1 MPFTFTRLQIP
12 EVILIEPLVFRDQ
25 RGFFMETYKHSE
37 FAQEGITGT
46 FVQGNHSKSGR
57 DVLRG
62 LHYQKNPKAQ
72 GKLVRALSGE
82 IYDVAVDLRRGGPTY
97 GQWVAVTLSASDKK
111 MLYVPA
117 GFAHGFCVTSEESE
131 VLYSATE
138 EYAPECEAGVLW
150 NDPQLGITWPVEN
163 PRLSARDR
171 AWPLLRTAD
180 NNFSYTGAEHATPEG
195 E

>member
-1 MPFTFTRLQIP
+1 MPFSFSRLEIP

-37 FAQEGITGT
+37 FTQEGIPGT
-46 FVQGNHSKSGR
+46 FVQGSHSKSARG
-57 DVLRG
+57 VLRG

-72 GKLVRALSGE
+72 GKLIRALSGE

-97 GQWVAVTLSASDKK
+97 GHWVAVTLSAGDKK
-111 MLYVPA
+111 MLYVPQ

-131 VLYSATE
+131 VLYLATE

-150 NDPQLGITWPVEN
+150 NDPQLGIAWPVEK

-171 AWPLLRTAD
+171 AWPLLRDAD
-180 NNFSYTGAEHATPEG
+180 SHFSYAVGGAKDA
-195 E
+195 